1 MKKLLLLPFVLY
13 TLSSADE
20 DCIMVKELNV
30 NFNNDTTTYVDAQK
44 EMNKIQEFEDFIEQ
58 TDLYVLI
65 EGHTNNKSTAVH
77 NYELSKN
84 RAVKVMQDL
93 KKLGLKKDHVRA
105 MGFGESSPLYDN
117 NDDEGLKNNRRVIA
131 EVFNTAEELDEYIN
145 EQKNRIQDIKF
156 KEQ

>member
-1 MKKLLLLPFVLY
+1 MKKLLILPFILF
-13 TLSSADE
+13 TLAIADE

-30 NFNNDTTTYVDAQK
+30 NFNNDSTVYVDNEK
-44 EMNKIQEFEDFIEQ
+44 EMNKIQEFKDFIEQ

-65 EGHTNNKSTAVH
+65 EGHTNSKSTAIH

-93 KKLGLKKDHVRA
+93 QNSGIKKGHVRA
-105 MGFGESSPLYDN
+105 MGFGETTPLYEN
-117 NDDEGLKNNRRVIA
+117 TTTEGLNNNRRVIA
-131 EVFNTAEELDEYIN
+131 EVFNTAEELDSYIS
-145 EQKNRIQDIKF
+145 EQKNRIEDIKF